1 MAGAGDSR
9 SGHCR
14 ITGDHRT
21 TGFEEI
27 PMKRWLITLTFLFC
41 HATAW
46 GGSMLTK
53 SEDFS
58 KAATYGMN
66 MATYSME
73 KMDAKQAA
81 EKLATFDVIWDI
93 MGKGEEVLLNGD
105 PDAFPKFKDDVLKI
119 HMVVTKIAEVST
131 KLGEGVYD
139 EALMGSVDV
148 MVGMVNHPV
157 VNGLWEAVKLAYQS
171 HRLVQDSRA
180 ALEIE
185 VLYGT
190 VNYDRRLRGT
200 ASGDGPKLFNVDA
213 DTVTYFFNKYLI
225 TDESTRG
232 LVKTYVKNKLG
243 EEFPELPASDSTL
256 AWLRGTLDEEK
267 NEHEVRLL
275 QEFENSSRRWIMQ
288 LLKDL
293 NEQARKEWVATR
305 LHQEQEKFKAFSE
318 QVGKAFANADQVFAY
333 YSNQAALRK
342 QAAGFPAKLKELAE
356 QRTRLEGQYAPL
368 RPSQFNERMAVRN
381 GLHEVMS
388 EANRH
393 AVFCLII
400 NDFTLQ
406 KEFEALHMAVMQRV
420 DAIDKE
426 MAAQGESAA
435 EEAMSA
441 PRLAEGAG
449 DDYRAYEA
457 ALDERFKPVVDDAI
471 SLLDEYR
478 PLEPN
483 EISSLLAE
491 NKMEEAE
498 LKIFAWQIEQG
509 KLFEKVQENFNQ
521 SFGAIEQGDPPPV
534 TETPMYQHYLRGGDK
549 NPEIQAMVLHDAT
562 RERDTYWRN
571 AAAKAADAF
580 NIAFGTA
587 SLSYSR
593 DQQEL
598 AQVFEYFTT
607 ETKRVRTAVTENIAA
622 IRAIKGQIADYVL
635 ALSPGD
641 NYRNGILDNF
651 SLADF
656 KPGAAIDEAE
666 AYLRDNRHVAIG
678 TIDDSDV
685 TINTVD
691 WQIQK
696 RRDRIAAPID
706 TLNGHISGINA
717 FGVLAERIRNAQKLA
732 AGFKPLDDQTVA
744 LYNDLAAY
752 PSEQAAEDASFA
764 SRSDPEANP
773 PRSLTY
779 TTTEKN
785 WDGAAWTSREV
796 ENIKFPTVANPAWGK
811 IDYRK
816 HLDSIRGIQGI
827 NPAAIEAKGRKLIG
841 EIEQD
846 LANRQ
851 RDIDHL
857 TDLEQEFTAW
867 YERQLRDT
875 VIVQDLQSGHYA
887 PRGDLY
893 PDRATGHAIVN
904 TPYPHFAQAD
914 ELAREPKL
922 AKAEEDLKKLK
933 VYRFIQDSMPATR
946 AMLATFFTS
955 KGFYL
960 PAKEENFL
968 IGNTP
973 VWKSDLAA
981 ARRILQSLKPD
992 SGDYRK
998 QLELVEKLLPFT
1010 IEFPPLPTD
1019 RKASRS
1025 EEIQHKIG
1033 RFKENDGLQYF
1044 DFDLGKE
1051 FSALRLMVQ
1060 EVIIGK
1066 GRLIEQASLSETQAA
1081 SGRER
1086 LAEFRKTFDAIAADT
1101 ERYLA
1106 KKAVEQA
1113 DYDEI
1118 SSRYWVL
1125 RSRYDGDTFAHDSTF
1140 TRQLAAHEGK
1150 LASLQGMIMDY
1161 RQRDTERIKAFY
1173 DTFRTAYENKND
1185 SGLMGCLD
1193 DAWSAGDGTTLADL
1207 QDHFRNMFGVFDQIQ
1222 IGMSGLRIEPK
1233 GSGATYRVTYELM
1246 IVGSI
1251 YAENIKHEEK
1261 STVAEEV
1268 TIDADG
1274 RVRISRTPE
1283 GRFWYVQ

>member
-1 MAGAGDSR
+1 MAMAGAGDSR

-14 ITGDHRT
+14 IPGAPRATGVKGH
-21 TGFEEI
+21 
-27 PMKRWLITLTFLFC
+27 PMKRCLITLIFLLC
-41 HATAW
+41 HADAW
-46 GGSMLTK
+46 GGSLLTK

-73 KMDAKQAA
+73 MMDARQAA
-81 EKLATFDVIWDI
+81 EKLATFDVVWDI

-105 PDAFPKFKDDVLKI
+105 PDAFPKLKDDVLKI
-119 HMVVTKIAEVST
+119 KLVLDKVAEVSA

-148 MVGMVNHPV
+148 MVGMVNHPM

-185 VLYGT
+185 TLYGI

-200 ASGDGPKLFNVDA
+200 AGSDGPKLFSVDA

-243 EEFPELPASDSTL
+243 EEFPELPASDSAL

-275 QEFENSSRRWIMQ
+275 QEFENSSRRWTMQ

-293 NEQARKEWVATR
+293 NEQVKKEWVATR
-305 LHQEQEKFKAFSE
+305 LHQEQEKFKAFTD
-318 QVGKAFANADQVFAY
+318 QVGKAFANVDQVFAY
-333 YSNQAALRK
+333 YANQAALRK
-342 QAAGFPAKLKELAE
+342 QAAGFPATLKELAE
-356 QRTRLEGQYAPL
+356 KRTRLEAQYAPL
-368 RPSQFNERMAVRN
+368 RPSQFNERMAARN
-381 GLHEVMS
+381 GLHQVMS
-388 EANRH
+388 EASRH

-406 KEFEALHMAVMQRV
+406 KEFEALHLAVMQRI
-420 DAIDKE
+420 DAIDRE
-426 MAAQGESAA
+426 MSVQRETAT
-435 EEAMSA
+435 EEALT
-441 PRLAEGAG
+441 LAEGAG

-457 ALDERFKPVVDDAI
+457 SLDKRFKPVVDDAI
-471 SLLDEYR
+471 SFLDDYR
-478 PLEPN
+478 PLEPS

-491 NKMEEAE
+491 NNMEEAE
-498 LKIFAWQIEQG
+498 LRIVAWQVEQG
-509 KLFEKVQENFNQ
+509 KLFEKVQATFNKD
-521 SFGAIEQGDPPPV
+521 FAAITQGDSPPV
-534 TETPMYQHYLRGGDK
+534 TETPMYQRYLRRGDQ
-549 NPEIQAMVLHDAT
+549 NPGIREMVLHDAT

-571 AAAKAADAF
+571 AAAKAEDAF
-580 NIAFGTA
+580 TIAFGTA
-587 SLSYSR
+587 SLAYSR
-593 DQQEL
+593 DHQEL
-598 AQVFEYFTT
+598 SQVFEYFAT
-607 ETKRVRTAVTENIAA
+607 ETKRIRTAVTENIAA
-622 IRAIKGQIADYVL
+622 IRAIKGQIADHVL
-635 ALSPGD
+635 ALSPGAS
-641 NYRNGILDNF
+641 YRNRILDNF

-656 KPGAAIDEAE
+656 EPGATIDEAE
-666 AYLRDNRHVAIG
+666 AYLRDNRHATIG
-678 TIDDSDV
+678 KIDDADV
-685 TINTVD
+685 AINTVA
-691 WQIQK
+691 WQIRK

-706 TLNGHISGINA
+706 LLNGHISGINA
-717 FGVLAERIRNAQKLA
+717 FAVLAERIRNAQKRA
-732 AGFKPLDDQTVA
+732 DGFKPLDDQTVA

-764 SRSDPEANP
+764 GRTDPKANP

-785 WDGAAWTSREV
+785 WDGESWTTREV
-796 ENIKFPTVANPAWGK
+796 ENIKFPSVVNPAWGK
-811 IDYRK
+811 IDYRR
-816 HLDSIRGIQGI
+816 HLDSIKGLQGM
-827 NPAAIEAKGRKLIG
+827 NPAAMEARGRKLIA

-857 TDLEQEFTAW
+857 TELEQEFTAW
-867 YERQLRDT
+867 YEKQLRDS
-875 VIVQDLQSGHYA
+875 VIVQDSQSGHYV

-893 PDRATGHAIVN
+893 PDRVTGHAIVN
-904 TPYPHFAQAD
+904 TPYPHFALAD

-922 AKAEEDLKKLK
+922 AKAEENLKRLK
-933 VYRFIQDSMPATR
+933 VHRFIQDSMPATK
-946 AMLATFFTS
+946 AMLATLFTS

-960 PAKEENFL
+960 PAKEDNFL

-973 VWKSDLAA
+973 VWKSDLAT
-981 ARRILQSLKPD
+981 ARRILEPLKPD

-1019 RKASRS
+1019 RKARRS
-1025 EEIQHKIG
+1025 EEIQHTIG
-1033 RFKENDGLQYF
+1033 RFKENAGLQHF
-1044 DFDLGKE
+1044 DFELGKE
-1051 FSALRLMVQ
+1051 FAALRIMVQ
-1060 EVIIGK
+1060 ELIIGK
-1066 GRLIEQASLSETQAA
+1066 GRLIEQESLAETQVA

-1106 KKAVEQA
+1106 QKTVEQA
-1113 DYDEI
+1113 DYDGI
-1118 SSRYWVL
+1118 SSRYWDL
-1125 RSRYDGDTFAHDSTF
+1125 RSRYDGDTFAQDSTF
-1140 TRQLAAHEGK
+1140 TGQLAAHEGK
-1150 LASLQGMIMDY
+1150 LASLQGMTIDP
-1161 RQRDTERIKAFY
+1161 RQRDTERIEAFY
-1173 DTFRTAYENKND
+1173 GTFKAAYESKND

-1193 DAWSAGDGTTLADL
+1193 DDWSAGDGTTLADL
-1207 QDHFRNMFGVFDQIQ
+1207 QDHFRNMFSVFDQIQ
-1222 IGMSGLRIEPK
+1222 LTMSGLRIERK
-1233 GSGATYRVTYELM
+1233 GTDGYLVSYDLL

-1251 YAENIKHEEK
+1251 YAENIRHEEK
-1261 STVAEEV
+1261 SSVAEEV
-1268 TIDADG
+1268 SMDSAG
-1274 RVRISRTPE
+1274 QVRISRTSR